1 MDAPQ
6 EARLAS
12 RHDLWLCWSQAKEEQ
27 TLQTLYRVLTL
38 ATWETAQESG
48 IVPRCGNDHK
58 EDGVHLNLPEA
69 VDYTANRYFTSAE
82 NPVLLEID
90 TSSFA
95 ELIEWRIPL
104 PHEPWHRPL
113 ARIAGIP
120 IESVKSV
127 KRIDPTKLNN

>member
-1 MDAPQ
+1 M
-6 EARLAS
+6 
-12 RHDLWLCWSQAKEEQ
+12 
-27 TLQTLYRVLTL
+27 LTL

-82 NPVLLEID
+82 NPVLLKID

-95 ELIEWRIPL
+95 ELIEWRSPL

-120 IESVKSV
+120 IESVQSV
-127 KRIDPTKLNN
+127 ERIDPTKLNS